1 MKVKMRFIGG
11 LFMTLG
17 VLLGALGSHYV
28 KSILSPESLNSF
40 EVGVRYLIYHGL
52 GMLVLSGI
60 EFPSTK
66 TKKYVYFLMLY
77 GTIVFSLSIII
88 LSFKNQLPFSL
99 TWLGP
104 ITPLGGVALI
114 TAWILTTL
122 AYVKKK

>member
-1 MKVKMRFIGG
+1 MKVKVRFIGG